1 MDYQETGMVDT
12 VPEKNKISKL
22 RIFFVVFLSVILVAA
37 IVFNIL
43 VDKSS
48 DFTEKEH
55 LARVTELAKKRYI
68 KNGNY
73 TDLQVYPIYSQDD
86 KLQYFLIEL
95 EPVGYMIVYL
105 HKNNI
110 FSSMYARST
119 RSKMYWV
126 RYAVEIGSYAYIKEE
141 NGREFVYEDAR
152 WVECDENDEP
162 ILYYSSPYKVANV
175 LNEKLFLLTVEQ
187 KGRFG
192 EIPAVKQNGKF
203 FNLISME
210 PIDYKYKTDEILW
223 PVFSTGIT
231 TERLHIFDL

>member
-1 MDYQETGMVDT
+1 MGNQSHNIAGTA
-12 VPEKNKISKL
+12 PQNNKISKL
-22 RIFFVVFLSVILVAA
+22 RIIFVVFLTVILVAA
-37 IVFNIL
+37 IVFDIL

-55 LARVTELAKKRYI
+55 LARVTDLAKKRYI
-68 KNGNY
+68 VNGKY
-73 TDLQVYPIYSQDD
+73 TDLQVYPIYNQDD

-95 EPVGYMIVYL
+95 EPVGYMMVYL

-110 FSSMYARST
+110 YSSMYSRST
-119 RSKMYWV
+119 RSEMYWV

-141 NGREFVYEDAR
+141 NGPGLAYQDAR
-152 WVECDENDEP
+152 WLELDENNEP
-162 ILYYSSPYKVANV
+162 ILHYSSPYKDANV

-192 EIPAVKQNGKF
+192 EIAAVKRDGKF

-223 PVFSTGIT
+223 PVFSTGII
-231 TERLHIFDL
+231 TEPLHIFDL